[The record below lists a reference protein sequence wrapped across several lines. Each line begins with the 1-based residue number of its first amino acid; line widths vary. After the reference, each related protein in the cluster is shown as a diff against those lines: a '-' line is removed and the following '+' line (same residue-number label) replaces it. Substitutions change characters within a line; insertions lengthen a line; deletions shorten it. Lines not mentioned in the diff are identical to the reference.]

1 MLSRVAVVNTF
12 SLLLIFQ
19 KYIIKALS
27 GGRRWAEQIWKKLL
41 EGTQSQAG
49 GNIWGLKVLAEAN
62 AGLRK
67 VSPGIRGD
75 SEREGVHDAVV

>member
-67 VSPGIRGD
+67 VSPGRRGD

>member
-1 MLSRVAVVNTF
+1 MLSRVAVINTF

-27 GGRRWAEQIWKKLL
+27 GGRRWAEQTWKKLL
-41 EGTQSQAG
+41 EETELQAG
-49 GNIWGLKVLAEAN
+49 GNIWGLKVLAEAK

-67 VSPGIRGD
+67 VSRGRRGD
-75 SEREGVHDAVV
+75 GEQEGVWDAVV